1 MLIIICRLEL
11 DEVVSFADE
20 SPHSHSRLAEIRK
33 KSHYDRRHSHEHR
46 HHHRKHHYDHVQR
59 RHSHHHHH
67 GHHHPSRKNL
77 EHHHSSAECRKS
89 LHPEQ
94 QHHHHHSSTD
104 FDSDTS
110 PGRRRRALRKLHL
123 ERPQQQEIVITDSSQ
138 ERVSEYSPTS
148 TNSLDKVK
156 AQHSKNGNN
165 MRININNVNILIN
178 RHLHN
183 DVTINIDMDETE
195 EAEVV
200 TISGEQGGP
209 DHQDHDHS
217 HEVRSNDSGIGW
229 DDHHHDHHHD
239 VHDGDHHDI
248 SVTTAEIEPSKHANV
263 YQVTF
268 ICNLSVEE
276 EQERSV
282 IVEAED
288 ARKDHFVAKLKETI
302 SPINIPKR
310 PRHNTFT

>member
-1 MLIIICRLEL
+1 
-11 DEVVSFADE
+11 
-20 SPHSHSRLAEIRK
+20 
-33 KSHYDRRHSHEHR
+33 
-46 HHHRKHHYDHVQR
+46 
-59 RHSHHHHH
+59 
-67 GHHHPSRKNL
+67 
-77 EHHHSSAECRKS
+77 
-89 LHPEQ
+89 
-94 QHHHHHSSTD
+94 
-104 FDSDTS
+104 
-110 PGRRRRALRKLHL
+110 
-123 ERPQQQEIVITDSSQ
+123 
-138 ERVSEYSPTS
+138 
-148 TNSLDKVK
+148 
-156 AQHSKNGNN
+156 

-200 TISGEQGGP
+200 TISGEQGCP

-248 SVTTAEIEPSKHANV
+248 SVTTAEIEPSKQANV

-288 ARKDHFVAKLKETI
+288 ARKDNFVAKLKETI